1 MKACVD
7 RLIAA
12 ARCAPSADNC
22 QPWRLLRLP
31 DGLRVEFDAE
41 RSASGFGPRDPATL
55 LAMGMLIENVIAAAD
70 EAGMVLQTR
79 LNAGG
84 VTDIGPAARYL
95 NAVIDRCSEGV
106 AELPRLHPL
115 WRRHTNRFGYRKTAL
130 PSALLA
136 ELAALGDA
144 DARVQVLRE
153 PGCIRDVAALV
164 QRGSRLRFRI
174 REVHQWLVDSLR
186 LTPDDVARGDGLDV
200 ETLDLPPGGGLLL
213 RLISDWSR
221 MKRLN
226 RLGMYRMLAAVDSRP
241 VAGAPA
247 LLAITGAA
255 DAHTCLAA
263 GRVLAQAWYRLEA
276 AGVAVQP
283 YYVISDML
291 ERLHRDGIPAPLLDE
306 ARTLAAD
313 TTRVFGLADGE
324 RMLILL
330 RIGFPRRAAPRSRRL
345 PFAALVADA

>member
-1 MKACVD
+1 MATLPPASRCSASRDASATWPHWCNVV
-7 RLIAA
+7 RGCGSGY
-12 ARCAPSADNC
+12 ARCING
-22 QPWRLLRLP
+22 WW
-31 DGLRVEFDAE
+31 
-41 RSASGFGPRDPATL
+41 T
-55 LAMGMLIENVIAAAD
+55 
-70 EAGMVLQTR
+70 
-79 LNAGG
+79 
-84 VTDIGPAARYL
+84 
-95 NAVIDRCSEGV
+95 
-106 AELPRLHPL
+106 
-115 WRRHTNRFGYRKTAL
+115 
-130 PSALLA
+130 
-136 ELAALGDA
+136 
-144 DARVQVLRE
+144 
-153 PGCIRDVAALV
+153 
-164 QRGSRLRFRI
+164 
-174 REVHQWLVDSLR
+174 SLR

-324 RMLILL
+324 RMLICC
-330 RIGFPRRAAPRSRRL
+330 G
-345 PFAALVADA
+345 